1 MLHIIKIFSISV
13 ILIFLL
19 HQLWNF
25 IKNTYSTKKTKDI
38 VSFQTQKYK
47 SILQEILSNT
57 NNTNNTSTTSTALTE
72 VPDTNFISQHD
83 MSSMNEE
90 LDFYIREQL
99 SL

>member
-13 ILIFLL
+13 IIIFLL

-57 NNTNNTSTTSTALTE
+57 NNTNNLSTSLTE
-72 VPDTNFISQHD
+72 IPNSDFISQQD

-90 LDFYIREQL
+90 LDVYVREQL
-99 SL
+99 SSI

>member
-13 ILIFLL
+13 IIIFLL

-57 NNTNNTSTTSTALTE
+57 NNTNNLSTSLTE
-72 VPDTNFISQHD
+72 IPNSDFISQQD

-90 LDFYIREQL
+90 LDVYVREQL
-99 SL
+99 SSIE